1 MEEISNRDELRRFL
15 DAFGRVVV
23 YPSKQRNKRLI
34 LAYLATKFT
43 PGTDYRER
51 EINAILD
58 NWHTFGDPFLLRR
71 DLCDRGFL
79 SRERDGSRY
88 WLTDPQPE
96 LDPDGTDPR
105 KG

>member
-1 MEEISNRDELRRFL
+1 MEDNRIRDELRRFL
-15 DAFGRVVV
+15 DASGRVVV
-23 YPSKQRNKRLI
+23 YPAKQRNKRLI

-51 EINAILD
+51 EVNAILE

-71 DLCDRGFL
+71 DLCDRRFL

-96 LDPDGTDPR
+96 PEPDETSPH